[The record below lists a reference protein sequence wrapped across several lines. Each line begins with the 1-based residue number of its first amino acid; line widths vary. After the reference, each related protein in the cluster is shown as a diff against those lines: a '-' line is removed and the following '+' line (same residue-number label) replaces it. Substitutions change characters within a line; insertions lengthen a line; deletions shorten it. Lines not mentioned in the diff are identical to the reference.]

1 MGMHVQTTSLL
12 RRRVSGWACQS
23 QYRPKLVRRS
33 DSLLPPQPQPTSRAR
48 SHLALGAGEGWV
60 DLYGALQ
67 PVVDSIA
74 EVRQQAAAPAAL
86 ALTEPQGGGV
96 AQPGLQV
103 PAPAHSSACVAS
115 ALGAALKE
123 KAATT
128 LKVAVVGLPNV
139 VRDGSLRCLPA
150 LLCVQ

>member
-1 MGMHVQTTSLL
+1 MNP
-12 RRRVSGWACQS
+12 CF
-23 QYRPKLVRRS
+23 
-33 DSLLPPQPQPTSRAR
+33 PPQPQPTSRAR
-48 SHLALGAGEGWV
+48 SHPALGAGEGWV

-67 PVVDSIA
+67 PVVDSVA
-74 EVRQQAAAPAAL
+74 EVRQQAAGPAAL
-86 ALTEPQGGGV
+86 ALTEPQDGDV

-123 KAATT
+123 KEATT
-128 LKVAVVGLPNV
+128 LKVAIVGLPNV

-150 LLCVQ
+150 LQMCSERLARRGRGRRESLRWPTVCWGAGAG